1 MIYGHNL
8 FISSFANLPK
18 IKTMENIKTVEL
30 VLNASGA
37 VYHLNLM
44 PGDVADTVL
53 LVGDPGR
60 ARLISTFFD
69 KIELERHNREIN
81 TYTGYYKD
89 RRLTVLSTG
98 MGTDNIEIV
107 INELDA
113 LFNIDFKTKKVK
125 EEKTSLNLI
134 RIGTSGA
141 LQADIP
147 VVESYVVSA
156 YGIGLDGLLWFYR
169 DGVNVI
175 DNELT
180 DRFINGMNWDPDLP
194 KPYVIKGSDY
204 LIEKLAGDWRKGITL
219 TAPGFYAPQGRELR
233 LQVKDNTVI
242 ERASKFGFEGYQVTN
257 FEMETSALYGL
268 SALLGHE
275 AMTVCDIIANRI
287 AGKFNPNYKESM
299 ENLIHQMLDRV
310 LEL

>member
-1 MIYGHNL
+1 
-8 FISSFANLPK
+8 
-18 IKTMENIKTVEL
+18 MEDNKKMEL
-30 VLNASGA
+30 ALNSSGA

-44 PGDVADTVL
+44 PGDVSDTIL

-60 ARLISTFFD
+60 AKLISTFFD
-69 KIELERHNREIN
+69 TLELEKHNREIN

-107 INELDA
+107 VNELDA
-113 LFNIDFKTKKVK
+113 LFNVDFKTKEQKS
-125 EEKTSLNLI
+125 ELTSLNLI

-147 VVESYVVSA
+147 VDKSYVVSA
-156 YGIGLDGLLWFYR
+156 YGVGLDGLLWFYR
-169 DGVNVI
+169 DGENVM
-175 DNELT
+175 EKEYT
-180 DRFINGMNWDPDLP
+180 DMFINEMKWDEHLP
-194 KPYVIKGSDY
+194 RPYVVKGSEY
-204 LIEKLAGDWRKGITL
+204 LIEKLSGGWRKGITL
-219 TAPGFYAPQGRELR
+219 TAPGFYAPQGREVR
-233 LQVKDNTVI
+233 LKVKDNTI
-242 ERASKFGFEGYQVTN
+242 IDRASILGFDGYRVTN

-287 AGKFNPNYKESM
+287 ADTFNPNYKESM
-299 ENLIHQMLDRV
+299 ENLIHEMLERV